1 MLTKESVAAKYNRN
15 SSPRLIC
22 LWHDRTAVMTI
33 PMGYRLPFSV
43 LFILS
48 CSILDYLFTVRH
60 MIALGLRELNPVMYY
75 LFTLGGYQAFLFKY
89 LMTAGGL
96 LLLCALSRHLR
107 VNRLITGIAVLYSVL
122 TLYHVFLLRFA

>member
-1 MLTKESVAAKYNRN
+1 MLTKESVAAKCNRN
-15 SSPRLIC
+15 S
-22 LWHDRTAVMTI
+22 RTAVMTI
-33 PMGYRLPFSV
+33 PMGYRLPFFV

-60 MIALGLRELNPVMYY
+60 MIALGLRELNPIMYY

-96 LLLCALSRHLR
+96 LLLCALNRHLR
-107 VNRLITGIAVLYSVL
+107 INWLITGIAVLYSIL
-122 TLYHVFLLRFA
+122 TLYHLCLLRFA

>member
-33 PMGYRLPFSV
+33 PMGYRLPFFV

-60 MIALGLRELNPVMYY
+60 MTALGLRELNPIMYY
-75 LFTLGGYQAFLFKY
+75 LFTLGEYQAFLFKY
-89 LMTAGGL
+89 FMTAGGL

-107 VNRLITGIAVLYSVL
+107 VNRLITGIAVLYTIL